1 MPTITASPG
10 LVYLATDT
18 VTDMSSTTNPDGNGI
33 NTWYRL
39 WYWTYDTSSST
50 GVQQN
55 NSTANVYFKNAL
67 GQTLLTRNLSSG
79 FTRTMSANGYCVF
92 SMNDS
97 VVPSVSGTIAY
108 IEIDHATATN
118 YGLTGFYQLAD
129 KVKTVLTVGAIGSG
143 ADVEIDNRD
152 LTTTQPWRLDG
163 SIRFRVPNTFTYS
176 L

>member
-18 VTDMSSTTNPDGNGI
+18 VTDVTSTTNPDGNNI

-39 WYWTYDTSSST
+39 WYWTYDTSPSA
-50 GVQQN
+50 GVQSNGSWAQI
-55 NSTANVYFKNAL
+55 YFKNSL
-67 GQTLLTRNLSSG
+67 GTTLLTRDLYTG
-79 FTRTMSANGYCVF
+79 FTRTMSANGYCVL
-92 SMNDS
+92 SMNGAAS
-97 VVPSVSGTIAY
+97 PAQTGTISY
-108 IEIDHATATN
+108 IEIDHVPATN
-118 YGLTGFYQLAD
+118 YGPTGFSQLAD
-129 KVKTVLTVGAIGSG
+129 KVKIILTVGAIGSG